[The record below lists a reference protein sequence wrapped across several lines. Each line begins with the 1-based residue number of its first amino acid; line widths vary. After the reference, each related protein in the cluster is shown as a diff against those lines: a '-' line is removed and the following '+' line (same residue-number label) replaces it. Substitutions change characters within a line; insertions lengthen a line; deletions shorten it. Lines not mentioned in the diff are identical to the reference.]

1 MKQVNA
7 IVKAESGL
15 HARPASML
23 VKKAAEFKAAI
34 NIEKD
39 GQAADARRL
48 LSVLTLGAK
57 KGDTIIIKAEGEDEV
72 AAAQAIKELIE
83 TSC

>member
-15 HARPASML
+15 HARPASVL
-23 VKKAAEFKAAI
+23 VKKAAEFSASIK
-34 NIEKD
+34 IEKD
-39 GQAADARRL
+39 GKAADAKRL

-57 KGDTIIIKAEGEDEV
+57 QNDTIIVTAEGADEE
-72 AAAQAIKELIE
+72 AAAVAIKELIE